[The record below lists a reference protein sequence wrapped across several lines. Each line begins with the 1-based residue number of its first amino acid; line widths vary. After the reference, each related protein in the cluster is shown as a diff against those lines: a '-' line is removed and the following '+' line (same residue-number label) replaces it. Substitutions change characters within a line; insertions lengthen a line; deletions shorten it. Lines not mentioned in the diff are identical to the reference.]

1 MEEHHVAMDGGREL
15 AVVEDGDPNGRPVF
29 SLHGSPG
36 GRLLY
41 GRHVADAA
49 RRQIRLIGY
58 DRPGY
63 GGSTARRGRT
73 VGDTADDVAAIADAL
88 GIDRFGVWGH
98 SGGGAPAL
106 ACAARLP
113 DRVVAAA
120 CLAGVAPYHAPGLD
134 FTAGMGELNQ
144 QEFRAMVAD
153 PAAWEAKL
161 DGDVQQL
168 LRASPEEILEMWKS
182 LLSEV
187 DRGVVT
193 PDMTQ
198 YLKREV
204 EEGLRAGSAGLR
216 DDSFSDVLPW
226 GFDLAT
232 IRVPVQVW
240 HGGQDRFVPISH
252 GQWIAAQL
260 PRAEAHLDA
269 NEGHLTLYQNRIPD
283 VHAWILTKF

>member
-1 MEEHHVAMDGGREL
+1 MEEHHVAMAGGREL

-113 DRVVAAA
+113 DRLVAAA

-144 QEFRAMVAD
+144 QEFQAMVAD

-187 DRGVVT
+187 DLGVVT
-193 PDMTQ
+193 PDLTQ
-198 YLKREV
+198 FLKRQGG
-204 EEGLRAGSAGLR
+204 EGLSAGSAGLR
-216 DDSFSDVLPW
+216 DDSLSDILPW

-240 HGGQDRFVPISH
+240 HGGQDRFVPFSH
-252 GQWIAAQL
+252 GQWIAAHL

-283 VHAWILTKF
+283 VHAWILSKF